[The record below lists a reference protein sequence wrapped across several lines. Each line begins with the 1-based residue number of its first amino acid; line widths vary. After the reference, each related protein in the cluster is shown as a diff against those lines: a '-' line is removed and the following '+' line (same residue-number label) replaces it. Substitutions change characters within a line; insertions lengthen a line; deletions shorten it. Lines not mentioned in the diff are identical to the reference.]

1 MTHKPNTPDERFKF
15 GISIQ
20 LKSSAIWYYDSN
32 RLLSS
37 LTHVECF
44 AQVFNSCRRV
54 LIVQSTYGIFAKLLH
69 SSNLVNAQGC
79 STPWCCSSRCWCS
92 WLKTPN
98 LLRWRSCCR
107 CWSSSSRCGRL
118 RCRNKSSSKSLI
130 LTLVLSTITTLFW
143 LFIILSGQGPGNWCL
158 AILQTIVNVGSLHFC
173 ILSVVR
179 NLRGDLSKAL
189 HNIKENSSAV
199 ERLDHTLGEVPCSVR
214 LVCIQEELHSVVLNV
229 SRRHHL
235 IHDGIILLVHLFLT
249 FKPFHEWKKCGEGL
263 RRRLVNFKSFLQCSQ
278 ASPVGDHHIS
288 AVMFCGNL

>member
-15 GISIQ
+15 GISIKF
-20 LKSSAIWYYDSN
+20 KSSAIWYYDSN

-44 AQVFNSCRRV
+44 AQIFNSCWRV

-158 AILQTIVNVGSLHFC
+158 AILQTIVNVGSLLF
-173 ILSVVR
+173 
-179 NLRGDLSKAL
+179 
-189 HNIKENSSAV
+189 
-199 ERLDHTLGEVPCSVR
+199 
-214 LVCIQEELHSVVLNV
+214 CIQEELHSVVLNV
-229 SRRHHL
+229 CRRHNL
-235 IHDGIILLVHLFLT
+235 IHHSIILLVHLFLT

-263 RRRLVNFKSFLQCSQ
+263 SRGLVNFKSFLQCSQ